1 MSTAEAEAD
10 LPALIAEVADG
21 HSRILIEQEGR
32 PVAALIGVAPSTD
45 AAHAAN
51 GGALALVG
59 AAGNLSDDEID
70 AMVEA
75 IYAQRDEDRVRPV
88 AIPE

>member
-1 MSTAEAEAD
+1 MSTAEAEAA
-10 LPALIAEVADG
+10 LSALIAEVADG

-32 PVAALIGVAPSTD
+32 PVAALIGVIPS
-45 AAHAAN
+45 AGAEYVAN